1 MAYSTITD
9 LTRWIEEEEVIAL
22 CTRSSEAT
30 IESAEVTAVVAEAI
44 AGADAE
50 IDGYLLARWP
60 GLRDYSPVPD
70 EINRISAVIAVYNLY
85 LRRRAVTETWR
96 RRYEDCRQ
104 RLEAAASGKFSLG
117 LDDSGSVA
125 TSPEA
130 PCRTDADETD
140 RVYTDEK
147 LKKF

>member
-9 LTRWIEEEEVIAL
+9 LTRWIEEEELIAL

-30 IESAEVTAVVAEAI
+30 IESAEVTAVVDEAI
-44 AGADAE
+44 ASADGE

-96 RRYEDCRQ
+96 SRYEDCRQ

-125 TSPEA
+125 TPPEA
-130 PCRTDADETD
+130 ACRTDADETN
-140 RVYTDEK
+140 RVYTEEK
-147 LKKF
+147 LKKL